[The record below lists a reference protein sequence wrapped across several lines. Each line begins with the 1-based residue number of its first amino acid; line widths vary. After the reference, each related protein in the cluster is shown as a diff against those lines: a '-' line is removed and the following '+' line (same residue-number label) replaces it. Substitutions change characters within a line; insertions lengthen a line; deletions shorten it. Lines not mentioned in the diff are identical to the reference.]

1 MAVHTTRPAE
11 TVGAAAGTGGIIAA
25 LAAHN
30 WLAAALAAIG
40 YIPAL
45 VTFVVVHGGIKGLF
59 NTLWKGLTLP

>member
-30 WLAAALAAIG
+30 WLAAGLAAVG
-40 YIPAL
+40 YLPAVVTLL
-45 VTFVVVHGGIKGLF
+45 VTHGGVSGVLRDI
-59 NTLWKGLTLP
+59 WKGRHT

>member
-30 WLAAALAAIG
+30 WLAAGLAAVV
-40 YIPAL
+40 A
-45 VTFVVVHGGIKGLF
+45 VVVTATGVLLASIH
-59 NTLWKGLTLP
+59 